1 MLTSDNLLDSS
12 LLWFCQ
18 TSYTSL
24 EDSSIALEM
33 LSVISGQWQSGLLV
47 YYLHLVDEVDKS
59 LFSHVVRSKNL
70 HSQSLGDDRN
80 DSG

>member
-1 MLTSDNLLDSS
+1 MLTSDNLLNSS

-18 TSYTSL
+18 TSDTSL
-24 EDSSIALEM
+24 EDSSIALEI
-33 LSVISGQWQSGLLV
+33 LSVISGRVDFIV

-59 LFSHVVRSKNL
+59 LFGHVVRSKNL
-70 HSQSLGDDRN
+70 HSKSLGDDRN